1 MNYRF
6 RPLGAL
12 LTVSLAL
19 VLAGCGNGSKQTADT
34 AMTTSI
40 TPPAKPASSAPFD
53 RSFIDAMVP
62 HHRSAIAMAI
72 AAQKAGL
79 TQPDLIGLA
88 TNIVDAQQEEIAKM
102 LAWRKQWYGSAKV
115 DPKGAAALGM
125 KRERDGHSQGAGD
138 LSMADDVDASFA
150 STMIDH
156 HKGAIAMAELAVTRA
171 THPELKTLAR
181 QIIKA
186 QSAEIATMKP
196 HASKSGGMGGG
207 MSHGG

>member
-1 MNYRF
+1 MTYVF
-6 RPLGAL
+6 RSLGAL
-12 LTVSLAL
+12 LIASLAL
-19 VLAGCGNGSKQTADT
+19 VLAGCGSGSNESAGS
-34 AMTTSI
+34 APTTSAA
-40 TPPAKPASSAPFD
+40 PPASSSAPFD

-115 DPKGAAALGM
+115 DPKGAAALAMSESEMGM
-125 KRERDGHSQGAGD
+125 SRGAGD

-150 STMIDH
+150 SMMIDH

-196 HASKSGGMGGG
+196 HAGKSGDMGGMGG